1 VADDL
6 PFPKF
11 EGGIDLVVDDTT
23 GCSKGV
29 PRVPVSASGVV
40 VRRHVAEHDLQIL
53 ALRTQHVPH
62 RLDLGSVE
70 IGEHRIRE
78 VDRGAVAHCHRR
90 SISRLERGVELLDQ
104 LLVRVHSE
112 SPCSAALRILPDVN
126 LRRVRGEE
134 APYNSAMSSEATE
147 NEKVL
152 PKTSVGTHQ
161 DAFGPSEW
169 GLLSGVALIWGSS
182 FVFMAIGLDAFNPGV
197 VTLARVC
204 LGALTLALVPKA
216 RAGIDRQDRARVF
229 VLGIIWIGIPLMIFP
244 IAQQWIDSSVAGM
257 LNGAVPITSAVFAT
271 IFLRRLP
278 GWRQLLGIGIGFVGI
293 VAISA
298 PELVDSSATALGSLL
313 VVGAV
318 VLYGL
323 STNLAVPLQQKYG
336 ALPVLFKAQLAA
348 LVIVVPFGLIQIPG
362 STWAWSSALAM
373 VPLGVLGTGVAFVL
387 MATLVGRVGGPR
399 GSVAIY
405 FVPIVAIIL
414 GVVVRDDAIAP
425 MAIAGAALVLL
436 GAWITSRKE
445 S

>member
-1 VADDL
+1 MSILTDVVQPRVADAGDSYNRAM
-6 PFPKF
+6 PS
-11 EGGIDLVVDDTT
+11 DTT
-23 GCSKGV
+23 ENDK
-29 PRVPVSASGVV
+29 
-40 VRRHVAEHDLQIL
+40 
-53 ALRTQHVPH
+53 ALPT
-62 RLDLGSVE
+62 
-70 IGEHRIRE
+70 
-78 VDRGAVAHCHRR
+78 
-90 SISRLERGVELLDQ
+90 
-104 LLVRVHSE
+104 
-112 SPCSAALRILPDVN
+112 
-126 LRRVRGEE
+126 
-134 APYNSAMSSEATE
+134 
-147 NEKVL
+147 
-152 PKTSVGTHQ
+152 TSLGTHQ
-161 DAFGPSEW
+161 GAFGPAEW

-197 VTLARVC
+197 VTLARVG
-204 LGALTLALVPKA
+204 LGALTLALIPKA

-278 GWRQLLGIGIGFVGI
+278 GWRQLLGIGIGFIGV

-298 PELVDSSATALGSLL
+298 PELADSSATALGSLA

-323 STNLAVPLQQKYG
+323 STNLAVPLQHKYG

-348 LVIVVPFGLIQIPG
+348 LVIVVPFGLIQLPG

-373 VPLGVLGTGVAFVL
+373 IPLGVLGTGVAFVL
-387 MATLVGRVGGPR
+387 MTTLVGRVGGPR

-405 FVPIVAIIL
+405 FVPIVAIVL
-414 GVVVRDDAIAP
+414 GVIVRDDSIEP
-425 MAIAGAALVLL
+425 VAIAGAALVLL

>member
-1 VADDL
+1 ML
-6 PFPKF
+6 P
-11 EGGIDLVVDDTT
+11 T
-23 GCSKGV
+23 
-29 PRVPVSASGVV
+29 
-40 VRRHVAEHDLQIL
+40 
-53 ALRTQHVPH
+53 
-62 RLDLGSVE
+62 
-70 IGEHRIRE
+70 
-78 VDRGAVAHCHRR
+78 
-90 SISRLERGVELLDQ
+90 
-104 LLVRVHSE
+104 
-112 SPCSAALRILPDVN
+112 
-126 LRRVRGEE
+126 
-134 APYNSAMSSEATE
+134 
-147 NEKVL
+147 
-152 PKTSVGTHQ
+152 TSVGTHQ
-161 DAFGPSEW
+161 DAFGPAEW
-169 GLLSGVALIWGSS
+169 GLLSGTALIWGSS

-197 VTLARVC
+197 VTLLRVS
-204 LGALTLALVPKA
+204 LGALTLALIPKA

-257 LNGAVPITSAVFAT
+257 LNGAVPIASAVFAT

-278 GWRQLLGIGIGFVGI
+278 GWRQLLGIGIGFVGV

-298 PELVDSSATALGSLL
+298 PELADSSATALGSLL

-362 STWAWSSALAM
+362 STWSWSSAAAM
-373 VPLGVLGTGVAFVL
+373 IPLGVLGTGVAFVL

-405 FVPIVAIIL
+405 FVPIVAIVL
-414 GVVVRDDAIAP
+414 GVIVRDDAIEPIA
-425 MAIAGAALVLL
+425 MAGAALVLL
-436 GAWITSRKE
+436 GAWVTSRKE